1 MLALVASGGA
11 PVTVTD
17 NPAPSPLF
25 VALVDPIDTA
35 AVLALIAIIPGQDA
49 KSLRSFERKNGGWVE
64 APDYIRDIQGLTP
77 PPLVELDRESLLAVV
92 EEIDT
97 YDKNQSGDA
106 VEPEGEAPAPEGE
119 AVEPEGEVP
128 APEGGAVEPE
138 SEDAGL

>member
-1 MLALVASGGA
+1 
-11 PVTVTD
+11 
-17 NPAPSPLF
+17 
-25 VALVDPIDTA
+25 
-35 AVLALIAIIPGQDA
+35 
-49 KSLRSFERKNGGWVE
+49 
-64 APDYIRDIQGLTP
+64 
-77 PPLVELDRESLLAVV
+77 LVELDRESLLAVV

-106 VEPEGEAPAPEGE
+106 VEPEGEAPAPEGG